1 MDPQLHSL
9 SFAELKKMAKG
20 RRIKKYYVMPRAE
33 LLHLLSLP
41 ELPKSIVVEKLTIV
55 QLRAEAKQK
64 NIRGFWNMSRGELVN
79 LLYPQTPATTLSEH
93 ENGDPD
99 QYQPQKNGDPNQ
111 EGS

>member
-1 MDPQLHSL
+1 L

-41 ELPKSIVVEKLTIV
+41 ELPKNIVVEKLTIV

-64 NIRGFWNMSRGELVN
+64 NIRGFWNMSRGELVT
-79 LLYPQTPATTLSEH
+79 LLYPQTPATTLPEH

-99 QYQPQKNGDPNQ
+99 QYQPQKNGDGNQ